1 MTGIGRIG
9 TRDATMPSNDEA
21 GLRRVGRQLEGVFV
35 QQIFKAMRETVSH
48 DGAIDGGAGEDMFTS
63 MMDEHMA
70 ELAPNQWK
78 HGIGESL
85 VRQLRA
91 ALASPS
97 STTEP
102 R

>member
-1 MTGIGRIG
+1 MTSIGRIG
-9 TRDATMPSNDEA
+9 TRDANMPTHDEA
-21 GLRRVGRQLEGVFV
+21 GLRHVGRQLEGVFV

-63 MMDEHMA
+63 MMDEHIA
-70 ELAPNQWK
+70 EAVPNQWN

-91 ALASPS
+91 ALTPPT
-97 STTEP
+97 STSEP